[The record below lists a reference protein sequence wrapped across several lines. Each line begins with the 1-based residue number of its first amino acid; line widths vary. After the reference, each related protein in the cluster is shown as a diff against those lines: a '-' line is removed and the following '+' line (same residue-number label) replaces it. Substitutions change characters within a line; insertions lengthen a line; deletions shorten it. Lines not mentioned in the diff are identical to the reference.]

1 VLFSGVKSKHKVGKH
16 VEFFHVHVTVGS
28 ADGIE
33 FSAVSWCA
41 AVANGGGGG
50 ACGKGFREEN
60 TTLMEEEMLVGD
72 VISQVAYDPGFDGMG
87 CRAPFVGG
95 GGKNVEAAWMR
106 KTEFLFLDFSNN
118 LVSGRSDICGEWE
131 EGVASWKCNRWR
143 KRSIRGGFVGHGVIC

>member
-1 VLFSGVKSKHKVGKH
+1 M
-16 VEFFHVHVTVGS
+16 TVGT
-28 ADGIE
+28 ADGID
-33 FSAVSWCA
+33 FSAASRCA

-95 GGKNVEAAWMR
+95 GGTNVEAAWMR
-106 KTEFLFLDFSNN
+106 KAEFLFLDFSNI
-118 LVSGRSDICGEWE
+118 LSVVGATFVMSGRRGSRAGSATV
-131 EGVASWKCNRWR
+131 GGRGASGAV
-143 KRSIRGGFVGHGVIC
+143 SSAMV